1 MNLAPLIVI
10 VLAYL
15 ILKEEIRKFDLL
27 IMLLTLAGVIAVIL
41 GGNAKAADDSVVPAV
56 PYFVLY
62 IMLMLVPFLSA
73 GGVIAMRQMKKFNAS
88 VVSWYL

>member
-10 VLAYL
+10 VLAFL

-27 IMLLTLAGVIAVIL
+27 IMVLTLLGTFAVIL
-41 GGNAKAADDSVVPAV
+41 GGTATASDEQVAPAV

-62 IMLMLVPFLSA
+62 ILLMLVPFLSA
-73 GGVIAMRQMKKFNAS
+73 GGMIAMR
-88 VVSWYL
+88 